1 MRKNTQ
7 INIRLDDDLLTK
19 LKIQADEE
27 VTTTSQLVRKAIT
40 YYLRPRDAAVAQSP
54 ELDDRAS
61 CLRVS

>member
-7 INIRLDDDLLTK
+7 INIRLDDDLLKK

-40 YYLRPRDAAVAQSP
+40 YYLRPRKAVAQSP

-61 CLRVS
+61 CLKVS